1 MAKAENYQSDILD
14 DLLGEISPAEMR
26 KTEKRMQL
34 AAKIADALEDKGWS
48 KGEFASKMGKN
59 QQSVVTKWLSGTHN
73 FNIDTLMDIE
83 EVLGISLLN
92 ADERPKAPAIT
103 FNLTVRSRAHI
114 PSQSMYS
121 LDFDGYSEIVNP
133 QQFGYGGQEA
143 QC

>member
-1 MAKAENYQSDILD
+1 MAKAENYQSEILD
-14 DLLGEISPAEMR
+14 NLLDEISPAEMR

-48 KGEFASKMGKN
+48 KGEFAAKMGKR

-73 FNIDTLMDIE
+73 FNIDTLMDME

-92 ADERPKAPAIT
+92 ADEKPKAPAIA
-103 FNLTVRSRAHI
+103 FNLTVGSRAHI

-121 LDFDGYSEIVNP
+121 RDFDGYSEIIN
-133 QQFGYGGQEA
+133 QQHFGYGGQEA